1 MEEGL
6 FTFVVSFFA
15 NWGWQAMG
23 KVANP
28 LTGKIE
34 KNLELAR
41 QIIDIMEMLQ
51 EKTKGNLTKDEER
64 ILTATI
70 AELQLNYVDELEK
83 ERAPKEKKSV
93 DGEKGETE
101 KTG

>member
-1 MEEGL
+1 MKEGL
-6 FTFVVSFFA
+6 FTFVISFFA
-15 NWGWQAMG
+15 DWGWQAMG

-28 LTGKIE
+28 LTGKTE

-41 QIIDIMEMLQ
+41 QIIDIMEMLH

-70 AELQLNYVDELEK
+70 AELQLNYVDEMEK
-83 ERAPKEKKSV
+83 ERASKEKKSA
-93 DGEKGETE
+93 DGEKENTE
-101 KTG
+101 KTE